1 MSLVLKNI
9 GVEQSYIAFTI
20 RNFGQKYKDR
30 LALTLILTSS
40 LPLTPRFTLRLRL
53 TLSHWHSVIPIDIQF
68 DTKIDKILIN
78 RMRCSAQSYL
88 RLVVSFCS
96 TINSFFLAAKLC
108 IHKFFC
114 CVWHFNW
121 FFGPNVLGF
130 QWLKLPLPAR
140 MLESPKIR
148 STSSVFVDLGSQ
160 QRRLTCGRS
169 AISFDRLP
177 LHQLNYHLL
186 HCFAFMFHL
195 CYPFP
200 HSAGGTQ
207 KTCPV
212 CSPKSPKSLTPYP
225 PSTDLFSP

>member
-1 MSLVLKNI
+1 
-9 GVEQSYIAFTI
+9 
-20 RNFGQKYKDR
+20 
-30 LALTLILTSS
+30 
-40 LPLTPRFTLRLRL
+40 
-53 TLSHWHSVIPIDIQF
+53 
-68 DTKIDKILIN
+68 
-78 RMRCSAQSYL
+78 MRCSAQSYL

-148 STSSVFVDLGSQ
+148 STSSVFVGLGSQ
-160 QRRLTCGRS
+160 QRRLTCGCS

-200 HSAGGTQ
+200 HSAGEPKRHVLFVLPGAHSHSPHILQALTSSHRRL
-207 KTCPV
+207 CPPKLLPSCSHL
-212 CSPKSPKSLTPYP
+212 CSPAPSSTRRLLLGGSHFFLPLLKLPTKVRLPPLPQPDCRSGPPLRCTPTLCFHYRHHQKM
-225 PSTDLFSP
+225 T